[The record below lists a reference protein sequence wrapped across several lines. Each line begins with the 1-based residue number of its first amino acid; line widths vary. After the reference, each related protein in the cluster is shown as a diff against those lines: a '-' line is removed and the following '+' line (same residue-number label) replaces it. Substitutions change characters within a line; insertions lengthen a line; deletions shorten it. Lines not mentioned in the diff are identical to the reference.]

1 MMAALMAHVCS
12 SYDDDGERPSLPA
25 NCVKKQVK
33 ARNLQNTNRKIY
45 TFVIEKP
52 GEIPAQ
58 MTSQREKNRKEFAKS
73 DFSLLLNMSSSLR

>member
-12 SYDDDGERPSLPA
+12 SYDDDGERPPLPA

-58 MTSQREKNRKEFAKS
+58 MTSQREKQEGGKE
-73 DFSLLLNMSSSLR
+73 N